1 MKYKF
6 IATHIIITGGI
17 LTMNSCE
24 LVTFIS
30 ALACA
35 ISQNMSNQEIDLLA
49 VVFTQLGD
57 TLATIS
63 FKKSND

>member
-1 MKYKF
+1 
-6 IATHIIITGGI
+6 
-17 LTMNSCE
+17 MNSCE